1 MADNTV
7 EIQKSQGSDP
17 TKSAQALGTRTSKKN
32 TTWHAINPG
41 DVVSFRYKST
51 TGSRRSILREVICL
65 DPMYRYRKKSTG
77 RIIQLF
83 IGLEIDNQERPALRP
98 IEIRELME
106 LLSRA
111 GQKFDRGQVT
121 AGQQARIR
129 AIYTSIESFLIKY
142 PIFKT
147 YLLREC
153 RKYRVFEENK
163 YVDLQV
169 YKIKGGR
176 DQKNLIEDVQENI
189 KDIAKHLG
197 ISAGKAELA
206 KSSYISTE
214 EFQK

>member
-1 MADNTV
+1 MADNN
-7 EIQKSQGSDP
+7 IKSLRSAAIAI
-17 TKSAQALGTRTSKKN
+17 KSLVKRTSKKN

-129 AIYTSIESFLIKY
+129 AIYTSIEAFLKKR

>member
-1 MADNTV
+1 MVDKLKLNASRQSKAN
-7 EIQKSQGSDP
+7 QFLS
-17 TKSAQALGTRTSKKN
+17 RTSKKN

-65 DPMYRYRKKSTG
+65 DPLYRYRKKSTG

-169 YKIKGGR
+169 YKIRGDK
-176 DQKNLIEDVQENI
+176 DKKNIIEDVMENI
-189 KDIAKHLG
+189 KDI
-197 ISAGKAELA
+197 GKNF
-206 KSSYISTE
+206 ISTE
-214 EFQK
+214 EYDK

>member
-1 MADNTV
+1 MADNN
-7 EIQKSQGSDP
+7 IKSLR
-17 TKSAQALGTRTSKKN
+17 SAAIASKGLIKRTSKKN

-41 DVVSFRYKST
+41 DIVSFRYKST

-65 DPMYRYRKKSTG
+65 DPLYRYRKKSTG

-83 IGLEIDNQERPALRP
+83 IGLEIDNQQKPALRP
-98 IEIRELME
+98 AQLRELMQ

-163 YVDLQV
+163 YIDLQV
-169 YKIKGGR
+169 YKIKG
-176 DQKNLIEDVQENI
+176 DKDEKNIIEDVMENI
-189 KDIAKHLG
+189 KDI
-197 ISAGKAELA
+197 GKNF
-206 KSSYISTE
+206 ISTE
-214 EFQK
+214 EYDK

>member
-1 MADNTV
+1 M
-7 EIQKSQGSDP
+7 
-17 TKSAQALGTRTSKKN
+17 
-32 TTWHAINPG
+32 
-41 DVVSFRYKST
+41 
-51 TGSRRSILREVICL
+51 ICL
-65 DPMYRYRKKSTG
+65 DPLYRYRKKSTG

-83 IGLEIDNQERPALRP
+83 IGLEIDNQETPALRP
-98 IEIRELME
+98 VQIRELME

-129 AIYTSIESFLIKY
+129 AIYTSIESFLRKN

-169 YKIKGGR
+169 YKIRGGK
-176 DQKNLIEDVQENI
+176 DEKNLAQDISDRLSTTYALKNI
-189 KDIAKHLG
+189 KDIGERL
-197 ISAGKAELA
+197 
-206 KSSYISTE
+206 ISTE